1 MECEDHR
8 SQNKREGLFWGVT
21 AFSEHFLGSK
31 APSVPSMDWLQR
43 GLYRFLSVLVPL
55 YSHSEK
61 HVMEMIQV
69 EL

>member
-8 SQNKREGLFWGVT
+8 NRNKREGLFQGET
-21 AFSEHFLGSK
+21 AYSYHFIGSK
-31 APSVPSMDWLQR
+31 AHFVPSMDWLQR
-43 GLYRFLSVLVPL
+43 GFYRLLSVLVPL

-61 HVMEMIQV
+61 HLMYMIQV